1 MLNNL
6 EGDGH
11 DEPLS
16 SSPFGHGH
24 SPPGHCTGIAT
35 GLPRHRG
42 AREPRRIPGHLRQA
56 PMRQPLPARGYAKI
70 KLTADQAPG
79 PQHRTTPPRVARL
92 LADHSANPCRSAV
105 PAPATDASASEA
117 NYAVASCLGRRLL
130 TGVVGCH
137 VGTLSRAWARASHP
151 SLRRGRFLRPSCVD
165 EVRAG
170 EVRVG
175 GSAQCALAV
184 RHLTAAPCQAAAG
197 GAGCDCSWCRVQAV
211 ASS

>member
-1 MLNNL
+1 
-6 EGDGH
+6 
-11 DEPLS
+11 
-16 SSPFGHGH
+16 
-24 SPPGHCTGIAT
+24 
-35 GLPRHRG
+35 
-42 AREPRRIPGHLRQA
+42 
-56 PMRQPLPARGYAKI
+56 MRQPLPARGYAKI

-175 GSAQCALAV
+175 GSAQCALAPLGRV
-184 RHLTAAPCQAAAG
+184 PVTAHWQAAYGRGREVWDGRCGHRRRGDYGVFGRWWFRGATAPRPRCPAACQCRAG
-197 GAGCDCSWCRVQAV
+197 HRRRLPGQAP
-211 ASS
+211 